1 MARRPGHAWSAP
13 NPPMRPRSRTEEHVG
28 EWKVAIS
35 ADNLDELVA
44 EVARVVASTGG
55 RSRGEHGKWEEI
67 TLTARDT
74 ATLLADWANELIG
87 RSEIE
92 GRIYDDTRVKRIDDG
107 YLEAE
112 VRGRRA
118 DMWNSPLKAATYH
131 HLELVHDGGRW
142 RLTML
147 MDV

>member
-1 MARRPGHAWSAP
+1 M
-13 NPPMRPRSRTEEHVG
+13 MRPRSRTEEHVG
-28 EWKVAIS
+28 EWKVTIS
-35 ADNLDELVA
+35 ADTLDELVA
-44 EVARVVASTGG
+44 EVAHLVAKTGG
-55 RSRGEHGKWEEI
+55 RARGVHGEWETI
-67 TLTARDT
+67 TLTARDN

-92 GRIYDDTRVKRIDDG
+92 GRIYDDTRVKRIEDG

-118 DMWNSPLKAATYH
+118 DMWSSPLKAATYH
-131 HLELVHDGGRW
+131 GLELVRDAGRW

>member
-1 MARRPGHAWSAP
+1 
-13 NPPMRPRSRTEEHVG
+13 VG
-28 EWKVAIS
+28 EWKVTIS

-55 RSRGEHGKWEEI
+55 PARGEHGEWEAI

-92 GRIYDDTRVKRIDDG
+92 GRIYDDTRVTRIDDG

-118 DMWNSPLKAATYH
+118 NMWNSPLKAATYH
-131 HLELVHDGGRW
+131 HLELVRDGGRW

>member
-1 MARRPGHAWSAP
+1 MH
-13 NPPMRPRSRTEEHVG
+13 PRSRTEEHVG
-28 EWKVAIS
+28 EWKVTIS
-35 ADNLDELVA
+35 ADTLDALVA
-44 EVARVVASTGG
+44 EVARVIASTGG
-55 RSRGEHGKWEEI
+55 RARGEHGGWEAI

-92 GRIYDDTRVKRIDDG
+92 GRIYDDTRVKRIDDVH
-107 YLEAE
+107 LEAE
-112 VRGRRA
+112 VRGRRV
-118 DMWNSPLKAATYH
+118 DMWSSPLKAATYH
-131 HLELVHDGGRW
+131 GLELVHDSERW

>member
-1 MARRPGHAWSAP
+1 
-13 NPPMRPRSRTEEHVG
+13 
-28 EWKVAIS
+28 
-35 ADNLDELVA
+35 
-44 EVARVVASTGG
+44 VARVVASTGG
-55 RSRGEHGKWEEI
+55 RARGEHGEWEAI

-92 GRIYDDTRVKRIDDG
+92 GRIYDDTRVTRVDDG
-107 YLEAE
+107 HLEAE

-118 DMWNSPLKAATYH
+118 DMWSSPLKAATYH
-131 HLELVHDGGRW
+131 GLELVHDGRRW